1 MKKETEKTAA
11 TTGRYCYD
19 GLDRV
24 LHEKARL
31 GIMTSLL
38 VHPDGLL
45 FRDLKALCSLTDG
58 NLSRHLQILN
68 ESGLIEVW
76 KGFRDKRPQTLCR
89 LSPAGR
95 ERFEAYMREVERVLR
110 DFTRVAEETSR
121 SKKSTAAESMPPG
134 WAPAS

>member
-1 MKKETEKTAA
+1 MKKETEKT
-11 TTGRYCYD
+11 TETSGRYCYD
-19 GLDRV
+19 GLDRA

-31 GIMTSLL
+31 GIMTSLF

-68 ESGLIEVW
+68 EAGLIEVW
-76 KGFRDKRPQTLCR
+76 KGFKDKRPQTLCR
-89 LSPAGR
+89 LSPSGR
-95 ERFEAYMREVERVLR
+95 ERFEAYMSEVERVLK
-110 DFTRVAEETSR
+110 DFTQVAKEAR
-121 SKKSTAAESMPPG
+121 GSKELKAAESMPPG